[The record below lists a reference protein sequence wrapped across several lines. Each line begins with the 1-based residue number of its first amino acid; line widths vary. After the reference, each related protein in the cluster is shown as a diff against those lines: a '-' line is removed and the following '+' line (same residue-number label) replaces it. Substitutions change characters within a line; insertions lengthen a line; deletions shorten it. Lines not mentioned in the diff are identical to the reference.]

1 MEPHQVDPNYLPAV
15 GSPSDARLAST
26 HKTPLR
32 TYSRR
37 SLKRRHTSLPAQN
50 GQRSLTRTASLNV
63 TDQETAAQCNE
74 VNNRQPSR
82 PILNKGR
89 KRVRF
94 FLASKENKTPNDLA
108 WEALASSTPELT
120 RQGDDFPEE
129 GGPCEAHVVDCS
141 PGHKGSEPRR
151 PTVENALNGSTTGSE
166 GQLRGDAAS
175 EADALENASLEESDD
190 VEDGKLKQLL
200 PDHERH

>member
-15 GSPSDARLAST
+15 GSPSDARLAPT

-50 GQRSLTRTASLNV
+50 EERSLTRTASLNV
-63 TDQETAAQCNE
+63 TEQETAAQHSE
-74 VNNRQPSR
+74 AKDRQPSR

-94 FLASKENKTPNDLA
+94 FLASTENKTPNDLA

-120 RQGDDFPEE
+120 RQGDDFPE
-129 GGPCEAHVVDCS
+129 GRPCEAHVVECS
-141 PGHKGSEPRR
+141 PGHNGSEPCQ
-151 PTVENALNGSTTGSE
+151 PTVEDALDGQTTGCE
-166 GQLRGDAAS
+166 RQLRGDAAS
-175 EADALENASLEESDD
+175 EADAPENASLEDSDD
-190 VEDGKLKQLL
+190 VEDGK
-200 PDHERH
+200 